1 MLNPD
6 IFREYDIRGQADA
19 DLTDDAVH
27 LLGRAFGTRALES
40 GADRCVVGR
49 DIRLSGPRIRKA
61 LVDGLVSTGIGVV
74 DIGVVPTPVYYFS
87 LFHLNISAGMMI
99 TASHNPP
106 PENGFKISLGKTT
119 IHGDAIRS
127 LRMLAESGRFR
138 TGNGTVMETDVI
150 PAYVAVCRSK
160 VKIPS
165 KLKVVFD
172 SGNGTA
178 GILLERLFAGTPVE
192 PVFLNLQPDGTF
204 PVHPP
209 DPTVPKNMQQL
220 TDKVLELKADC
231 GIGFDGDSDRV
242 GATDELGRLVYA
254 DKLLG
259 ILARDIVA
267 RRPGSTVVFDVK
279 CSQGLVE
286 YLQSI
291 GAQPLMWMTGHSLVK
306 AKLKEVGGPI
316 AGEMSG
322 HIFIADDYYGFD
334 DALFATLR
342 LLRIIAS
349 TGRTLSDLAAEIP
362 AYENTPEI
370 RVGCPE
376 HLKARVVTELRDY
389 FRKEYEVIDIDG
401 ARVVFPDGWGLVR
414 ASNTQAI
421 LVLRFEARTK
431 ERLEAIRE
439 LFYDRL
445 RRYPELALPEA

>member
-6 IFREYDIRGQADA
+6 IFREYDIRGQAES
-19 DLTDDAVH
+19 DLTDNTVH

-49 DIRLSGPRIRKA
+49 DVRLSGPRIRKA
-61 LVDGLVSTGIGVV
+61 LIDGLLSTGIGVI

-87 LFHLNISAGMMI
+87 LFHLDVSAGMMI

-106 PENGFKISLGKTT
+106 PENGFKVSLGKTT
-119 IHGDAIRS
+119 IHGDAIRD
-127 LRMLAESGRFR
+127 LRRLAESGRFR
-138 TGNGTVMETDVI
+138 TGSGTLMETDVI
-150 PAYVAVCRSK
+150 PAYIAVCRSK
-160 VKIPS
+160 VRIPS

-172 SGNGTA
+172 PGNGTA

-192 PVFLNLQPDGTF
+192 SVYINLQPDGTF
-204 PVHPP
+204 PNHPP
-209 DPTVPKNMQQL
+209 DPTVPGYMQSL
-220 TDKVLELKADC
+220 MDRVRELNADC
-231 GIGFDGDSDRV
+231 GIGFDGDADRI
-242 GATDELGRLVYA
+242 GAVDENGHLVYA

-259 ILARDIVA
+259 ILARDVVS
-267 RRPGSTVVFDVK
+267 RQPGSTVVFDVK

-291 GAQPLMWMTGHSLVK
+291 GARPLMWKTGHSLVK
-306 AKLKEVGGPI
+306 AKLKETGGPL

-322 HIFIADDYYGFD
+322 HIFVAEDYYGFD
-334 DALFATLR
+334 DALFAALR
-342 LLRIIAS
+342 LLNVIAS
-349 TGRTLSDLAAEIP
+349 SGRTLADLAGEIP

-376 HLKARVVTELRDY
+376 HLKAKVVGELRDY
-389 FRKEYEVIDIDG
+389 FRKDHKVIDIDG

-431 ERLEAIRE
+431 DRLKAIRDQ
-439 LFYDRL
+439 FYDRL
-445 RRYPELALPEA
+445 RRYPELTLPDA

>member
-6 IFREYDIRGQADA
+6 IFREYDIRGQADT

-27 LLGRAFGTRALES
+27 LLGRAFGTHALETGS
-40 GADRCVVGR
+40 TRCVVGR
-49 DIRLSGPRIRKA
+49 DVRLSGPRIRRA

-87 LFHLNISAGMMI
+87 LFHLDIPAGMMI

-127 LRMLAESGRFR
+127 LRTLAESGRFR
-138 TGNGTVMETDVI
+138 SGRGTLMETDVI
-150 PAYVAVCRSK
+150 PAYIAVCRSK
-160 VKIPS
+160 VGIPS
-165 KLKVVFD
+165 RLRVVFD
-172 SGNGTA
+172 PGNGTA

-192 PVFLNLQPDGTF
+192 PVFLNLTPDGNF
-204 PVHPP
+204 PSHPP
-209 DPTVPKNMQQL
+209 DPTVTKYMREL
-220 TDKVLELKADC
+220 SDKVLELGADC
-231 GIGFDGDSDRV
+231 GIGFDGDSDRI
-242 GATDELGRLVYA
+242 GAADEKGRLVYA

-259 ILARDIVA
+259 ILAKDVVS

-286 YLQSI
+286 YLESL
-291 GAQPLMWMTGHSLVK
+291 GARPLMWKTGHSLVK

-322 HIFIADDYYGFD
+322 HIFIAEDYYGFD
-334 DALFATLR
+334 DALFAALR
-342 LLRIIAS
+342 LLRIVAT
-349 TGRTLSDLAAEIP
+349 TGRSLSSLVGEIP

-376 HLKARVVTELRDY
+376 HLKAAVVGELRDY
-389 FRKEYEVIDIDG
+389 FRRDYEVIDIDG
-401 ARVVFPDGWGLVR
+401 ARVLFPDGWGLVR

-421 LVLRFEARTK
+421 LVLRFEARTR
-431 ERLEAIRE
+431 ERLAVIQQ

-445 RRYPELALPEA
+445 RRYPELSLPNA